1 MMKRVLLLLLAFSA
15 ITFTASAGDKN
26 KDKKTASGK
35 SATTTSAN
43 EKEVNWMS
51 LDDVQAAM
59 KKQPKK
65 VLIDFY
71 TGWCGWCKVMD
82 KKTYSNPDIIKYI
95 NDNFYAVKFDAERKD
110 TVSFLNKEYSF
121 KTEMRANDLA
131 IQLLGGRLSYPTTLI
146 MMEQFQ
152 NPQPI
157 PGYLDVVKME
167 TILKYLNENKYLTVK
182 WEDYQ
187 KDFKPVFKEIPEVPA
202 APGEKTLAH

>member
-15 ITFTASAGDKN
+15 ITFTATAGDKN
-26 KDKKTASGK
+26 KDKKTA
-35 SATTTSAN
+35 TSVN
-43 EKEVNWMS
+43 EKEVHWMS

-82 KKTYSNPDIIKYI
+82 KKTYSNPDVIKYI

-110 TVSFLNKEYSF
+110 TISFLNKEYGF
-121 KTEMRANDLA
+121 TPEMRANAFA
-131 IQLLGGRLSYPTTLI
+131 IQMLNGQLSYPTTLI
-146 MMEQFQ
+146 MMENFQ
-152 NPQPI
+152 TPQPV
-157 PGYLDVVKME
+157 PGYLDVAKME
-167 TILKYLNENKYLTVK
+167 MILKYLNENTYLTVK

-187 KDFKPVFKEIPEVPA
+187 KDFKPVFKEIPEA
-202 APGEKTLAH
+202 SGTPGENPKMLH